1 MLYLLYCRDKADSLD
16 LRLANRE
23 EHLKYAAGFAD
34 KLKMAGPV
42 FLDDG
47 ETMAG
52 SLLLIEAET
61 KAEIEAFSAGD
72 PYAKAGLFESVDIRP
87 FKQSIGTPLV

>member
-1 MLYLLYCRDKADSLD
+1 MLYVLYCVDKPDSLE

-23 EHLKYAAGFAD
+23 EHLKYAGDFLGMI
-34 KLKMAGPV
+34 KLAGPM

-52 SLLLIEAET
+52 SMLIMEADT
-61 KAEIEAFSAGD
+61 KAEIEAFSEGD
-72 PYAKAGLFESVDIRP
+72 PYRKAGLFQTVDIRP
-87 FKQSIGTPLV
+87 FVQSLGK